1 VSTTKGELVSQEQV
15 AVVIR
20 DGITRTLAVV
30 GLAGV
35 ALIHLLDAPGKFG
48 ETPYMGWLYVALI
61 AGCIGAAA
69 ALIRSGSPRTWLAA
83 ALLPVG
89 PLVGYT
95 LTRTVGLPQ
104 ATDDIGNWA
113 EPLGLA
119 SLFVEVGLVTLCCFV
134 FTSFSG
140 ASRLSIGREVAS
152 VAA

>member
-1 VSTTKGELVSQEQV
+1 MSQEQV
-15 AVVIR
+15 AVAIR

-35 ALIHLLDAPGKFG
+35 ALIHLLDAPGKFE

-69 ALIRSGSPRTWLAA
+69 ALIRSGSPRTWLVA
-83 ALLPVG
+83 ALVPVG
-89 PLVGYT
+89 PLVGYM

-119 SLFVEVGLVTLCCFV
+119 SLFVEVGLVSLCFYV
-134 FTSFSG
+134 LTSFSG
-140 ASRLSIGREVAS
+140 ARRLSIGREVAG
-152 VAA
+152 AAA

>member
-1 VSTTKGELVSQEQV
+1 MSQEQV
-15 AVVIR
+15 AVAIR

-35 ALIHLLDAPGKFG
+35 ALIHLLDAPGKFE

-61 AGCIGAAA
+61 AGCVGAAA
-69 ALIRSGSPRTWLAA
+69 ALIRSGSPRIWLAA
-83 ALLPVG
+83 ALVPVG

-104 ATDDIGNWA
+104 ATGDIGNWA

-119 SLFVEVGLVTLCCFV
+119 SLFVEIGLVTLCLYML
-134 FTSFSG
+134 TSFSG
-140 ASRLSIGREVAS
+140 ARRLSIGREVAG
-152 VAA
+152 AAA

>member
-1 VSTTKGELVSQEQV
+1 MSQEEVTV
-15 AVVIR
+15 AIR
-20 DGITRTLAVV
+20 DGIARTLAVV

-35 ALIHLLDAPGKFG
+35 ALIHLLDAPGKFE
-48 ETPYMGWLYVALI
+48 ETAYMGWLYVALMI
-61 AGCIGAAA
+61 GCVGAAA

-83 ALLPVG
+83 ALVPVG

-119 SLFVEVGLVTLCCFV
+119 SLFVEVGLVTLCFFV
-134 FTSFSG
+134 LTSFSG
-140 ASRLSIGREVAS
+140 ARRPSIGREVAS
-152 VAA
+152 AAA